1 MTRANRERK
10 KTKKINIMKCM
21 YDLPR
26 FDSHFEPQVKCIT
39 YNDSVVKCH
48 CKRSHCI
55 LAVQLHNRYF
65 RAKKS
70 CRESHAA
77 IQFHKLVVDRLEDI
91 VKEEDDRRSTFDR
104 RFDTEQSI
112 F

>member
-1 MTRANRERK
+1 M
-10 KTKKINIMKCM
+10 C
-21 YDLPR
+21 PS
-26 FDSHFEPQVKCIT
+26 F
-39 YNDSVVKCH
+39 
-48 CKRSHCI
+48 
-55 LAVQLHNRYF
+55 QLHNRYF

-104 RFDTEQSI
+104 RFGTEHNR